1 MRYLALFFFTIL
13 ITPINAHSIKI
24 GYINVEKV
32 INNLSQ
38 YQQENNALIQQ
49 FEPKKQQL
57 LDLFK
62 HIELLKE
69 NLNNDDRSIN
79 NENYQK
85 ELDNI
90 RELEASFQKETELWQ
105 QQLNQKKYESLQKI
119 EAMINKA
126 IEEFA
131 ISENYDL
138 ILYQNAAF
146 ASVIR
151 SILLI
156 KLSQRLKEHLH
167 DIFT

>member
-1 MRYLALFFFTIL
+1 MRAIVLFLLALLVTS
-13 ITPINAHSIKI
+13 INAQSIKI
-24 GYINVEKV
+24 GYIDVEEV
-32 INNLSQ
+32 INSLPQ
-38 YQQENNALIQQ
+38 YQHDNDSLIQQ

-69 NLNNDDRSIN
+69 NLNNVDRSIN

-85 ELDNI
+85 ELGNI

-119 EAMINKA
+119 ETMINLA

-146 ASVIR
+146 ASDQVNITNQII
-151 SILLI
+151 SKIEGT
-156 KLSQRLKEHLH
+156 SP
-167 DIFT
+167 